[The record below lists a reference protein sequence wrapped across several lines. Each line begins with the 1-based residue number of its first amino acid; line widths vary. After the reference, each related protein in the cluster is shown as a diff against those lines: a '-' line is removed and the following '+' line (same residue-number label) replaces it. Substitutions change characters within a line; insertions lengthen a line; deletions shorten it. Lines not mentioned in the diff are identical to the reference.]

1 MERSKKRNI
10 FISIALF
17 FVVISSL
24 GYSLYKNKE
33 EEPATA
39 EVGNTE
45 VVDESA
51 LVIDEPGTVALEDK
65 YEKVIINVPEVEII
79 DGTTKSILVAKG
91 VEDGDVTL
99 RNVTSKELILQG
111 GGPNSI
117 TISGSSEIESV
128 FFERSTGGLA
138 VHVQDESTVENAF
151 ISQKS
156 KDTLLEGNFTNV
168 VVEASD
174 VKVDIHDGIIDSLS
188 VGGIGSIIYANKNT
202 SINSTIILAQAD
214 DTSFTSAGVLKSLV
228 VDAMNSEVN
237 VNGEVETLYVREAA
251 ENVVVTVAE
260 GAILESFITSV
271 PVTLDGKGSVN
282 KVVADSKSYVTGD
295 MKEDNARP
303 LADSKKETVNA
314 AVRAPSKPKKITR
327 TKTQQLARVNNKKA
341 EKSKTSKQKKIKT
354 TGKSEKLK
362 TDKEKPKEELKND
375 HSKGDPK
382 EENTKDDTQDE
393 DLQDEDP
400 EDEGPEDEESQENS
414 QDENEQDEDAQEE
427 VPKYEGNAL
436 AKEVLETNLDF
447 IYETIK
453 NPVFGTGGGEW
464 SILSLARGGY
474 DAPEEY
480 YDLYTTNVEK
490 EVTKLM
496 KNGKLHRAK
505 GTEHSRLMLAYG
517 ALGKDITDVA
527 GYDIR
532 EALADFKY
540 AKRQGINGPIF
551 ALIALD
557 THGYEI
563 PTIEDQANQSTRQ
576 KFIDYIIDRE
586 ITQKSGEVGGWALH
600 GNNPD
605 PDITAMAIQ
614 GLSPYYDEQPAV
626 KNAIDAA
633 VNWLSSAQSEDGG
646 YLSWGSENSESVSQV
661 IVALTGLGIDP
672 HTDARFIKNGTSAI
686 DNLLTFAVADGGFMH
701 VKPGGNTGGGAAA
714 GKVDGMATDQG
725 TYALVAY
732 NRFVNKQNSL
742 YDMSD
747 VVLKKKSS
755 KPNKARNYSKIEVS
769 EEAVKIVNDAG
780 IEPVKNLSE
789 IKENA
794 QEELLSSLDKK
805 ESTEVYDIAV

>member
-382 EENTKDDTQDE
+382 E
-393 DLQDEDP
+393 
-400 EDEGPEDEESQENS
+400 
-414 QDENEQDEDAQEE
+414 
-427 VPKYEGNAL
+427 
-436 AKEVLETNLDF
+436 
-447 IYETIK
+447 
-453 NPVFGTGGGEW
+453 
-464 SILSLARGGY
+464 
-474 DAPEEY
+474 
-480 YDLYTTNVEK
+480 
-490 EVTKLM
+490 
-496 KNGKLHRAK
+496 
-505 GTEHSRLMLAYG
+505 
-517 ALGKDITDVA
+517 
-527 GYDIR
+527 
-532 EALADFKY
+532 
-540 AKRQGINGPIF
+540 
-551 ALIALD
+551 
-557 THGYEI
+557 
-563 PTIEDQANQSTRQ
+563 
-576 KFIDYIIDRE
+576 
-586 ITQKSGEVGGWALH
+586 
-600 GNNPD
+600 
-605 PDITAMAIQ
+605 
-614 GLSPYYDEQPAV
+614 
-626 KNAIDAA
+626 
-633 VNWLSSAQSEDGG
+633 
-646 YLSWGSENSESVSQV
+646 
-661 IVALTGLGIDP
+661 
-672 HTDARFIKNGTSAI
+672 
-686 DNLLTFAVADGGFMH
+686 
-701 VKPGGNTGGGAAA
+701 
-714 GKVDGMATDQG
+714 
-725 TYALVAY
+725 
-732 NRFVNKQNSL
+732 
-742 YDMSD
+742 
-747 VVLKKKSS
+747 
-755 KPNKARNYSKIEVS
+755 
-769 EEAVKIVNDAG
+769 
-780 IEPVKNLSE
+780 
-789 IKENA
+789 
-794 QEELLSSLDKK
+794 
-805 ESTEVYDIAV
+805 

>member
-393 DLQDEDP
+393 D
-400 EDEGPEDEESQENS
+400 
-414 QDENEQDEDAQEE
+414 
-427 VPKYEGNAL
+427 
-436 AKEVLETNLDF
+436 
-447 IYETIK
+447 
-453 NPVFGTGGGEW
+453 
-464 SILSLARGGY
+464 
-474 DAPEEY
+474 
-480 YDLYTTNVEK
+480 
-490 EVTKLM
+490 
-496 KNGKLHRAK
+496 
-505 GTEHSRLMLAYG
+505 
-517 ALGKDITDVA
+517 
-527 GYDIR
+527 
-532 EALADFKY
+532 
-540 AKRQGINGPIF
+540 
-551 ALIALD
+551 
-557 THGYEI
+557 
-563 PTIEDQANQSTRQ
+563 
-576 KFIDYIIDRE
+576 
-586 ITQKSGEVGGWALH
+586 
-600 GNNPD
+600 
-605 PDITAMAIQ
+605 
-614 GLSPYYDEQPAV
+614 
-626 KNAIDAA
+626 
-633 VNWLSSAQSEDGG
+633 
-646 YLSWGSENSESVSQV
+646 
-661 IVALTGLGIDP
+661 
-672 HTDARFIKNGTSAI
+672 
-686 DNLLTFAVADGGFMH
+686 
-701 VKPGGNTGGGAAA
+701 
-714 GKVDGMATDQG
+714 
-725 TYALVAY
+725 
-732 NRFVNKQNSL
+732 
-742 YDMSD
+742 
-747 VVLKKKSS
+747 
-755 KPNKARNYSKIEVS
+755 
-769 EEAVKIVNDAG
+769 
-780 IEPVKNLSE
+780 
-789 IKENA
+789 
-794 QEELLSSLDKK
+794 
-805 ESTEVYDIAV
+805 